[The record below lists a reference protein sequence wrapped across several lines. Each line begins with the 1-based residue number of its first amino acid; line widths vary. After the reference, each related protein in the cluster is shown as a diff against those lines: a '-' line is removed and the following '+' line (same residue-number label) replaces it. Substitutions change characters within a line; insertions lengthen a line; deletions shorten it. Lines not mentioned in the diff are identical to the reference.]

1 VIIAAGGGL
10 VVMVA
15 LLGVMA
21 LGQLLLSERL
31 AMRAMHARVVP
42 HRTRLGCAG
51 SPAARRAISDVPTPN
66 AFAMGRSPKHAV
78 VCVTEGLLQLLERNE
93 LEGVLAHEIAHIR
106 NRDVALM
113 TMASFFASLAALV
126 GQVAAFGGLGRDRDS
141 GPGLAVILL
150 VSVGVYFLSYFLLLA
165 LSRYREFAADRSAAL
180 VTGRPSALAAALS
193 RLQSASERA
202 PSRTCAR
209 SPRCRPSSSCRPRRG
224 ARSRVCLRPTPRSR
238 SGSHGCPA
246 WKPPFRA
253 PRGRAYPEGDGLGPR
268 NVRAALHAAVPPR
281 RRGERGP
288 AGDRL
293 RRDSVRDGAAPLLV
307 LVDHLPT

>member
-1 VIIAAGGGL
+1 MLITLSLLALLYVVLGGVIIAAGGGL
-10 VVMVA
+10 AVMVV

-21 LGQLLLSERL
+21 LGQLVLSERL
-31 AMRAMHARVVP
+31 AMRAMHARVVSP
-42 HRTRLGCAG
+42 QDAPGLHALVERLAIQADV
-51 SPAARRAISDVPTPN
+51 PMPRVAISDVPVPN

-126 GQVAAFGGLGRDRDS
+126 GQFAAFGGLGRDRDS

-150 VSVGVYFLSYFLLLA
+150 VSIGVYFVSYFLMLA

-202 PSRTCAR
+202 PQQD
-209 SPRCRPSSSCRPRRG
+209 
-224 ARSRVCLRPTPRSR
+224 LREVASMQAFFIVPPT
-238 SGSHGCPA
+238 A
-246 WKPPFRA
+246 
-253 PRGRAYPEGDGLGPR
+253 GRAFSRLL
-268 NVRAALHAAVPPR
+268 ATHPPME
-281 RRGERGP
+281 ERI
-288 AGDRL
+288 ARL
-293 RRDSVRDGAAPLLV
+293 SKMEASLQRV
-307 LVDHLPT
+307 